1 MIISLGQ
8 SRNIKCQYIPFMDWL
23 PFPGRQAKVAMI
35 VLSTV
40 TVHEMAANV
49 INSTT
54 LCPRV
59 AVELEPNVC
68 VVKLKTF

>member
-8 SRNIKCQYIPFMDWL
+8 SRNIKCQYISFMDCL
-23 PFPGRQAKVAMI
+23 RLLTQQKKAAMI
-35 VLSTV
+35 VPSTI
-40 TVHEMAANV
+40 TVQEMAPNV

-59 AVELEPNVC
+59 AVELEPNVG
-68 VVKLKTF
+68 VVK